1 MFDAK
6 DTDFFELE
14 EESFDNIIQDDIT
27 FSGTISTKKSF
38 MIHGN
43 INGTISSESDLVI
56 DTHSIVNADIKAD
69 RVLIRGKV
77 RGNVIGDK
85 IVFVTSSGSLEGDVT
100 TQKIVLEPGC
110 VFAGKCTMP
119 VLNAESEL

>member
-1 MFDAK
+1 MFDTK

-14 EESFDNIIQDDIT
+14 EESFDNVIQEDIT
-27 FSGTISTKKSF
+27 FSGNISTKKSF

-43 INGTISSESDLVI
+43 INGNISSESDLVV
-56 DTHSIVNADIKAD
+56 DTNSIVNADIKAD

-85 IVFVTSSGSLEGDVT
+85 IVFVTSTGSLEGDVT
-100 TQKIVLEPGC
+100 TRKIVLEPGC
-110 VFAGKCTMP
+110 LFAGKCTMP
-119 VLNAESEL
+119 SESEEAVL